1 MVALV
6 DSFDIEEFQ
15 TDSPVERSLI
25 TFDVTAAVIK
35 GYEVDQ
41 RNADALNKIFQ
52 NHAHFA
58 DQFQLKDRVFQSDIM
73 NALAAIYL
81 KLESNLDKLEL
92 TEIDDILVRV
102 KDMEVTG
109 LELSWL
115 RETLENQAEIKR
127 VEEDIQESYL
137 KLAKLK
143 KKQRLE

>member
-6 DSFDIEEFQ
+6 DSLDFQ
-15 TDSPVERSLI
+15 EYPTDSF
-25 TFDVTAAVIK
+25 FDCPIAAVIK

-41 RNADALNKIFQ
+41 QNAEALNKIFQ
-52 NHAHFA
+52 NNAHFA
-58 DQFQLKDRVFQSDIM
+58 DQFQLKDRGFQSNIM
-73 NALAAIYL
+73 NALAEIYL

-92 TEIDDILVRV
+92 TEIDNILVRV

-115 RETLENQAEIKR
+115 RETLENQAKIKR
-127 VEEDIQESYL
+127 LEEAIQKSNLE
-137 KLAKLK
+137 LAKLK